1 MTKALQ
7 IFDDQYLERCRKLSP
22 DDIVKFLDEFRQL
35 YGANASAQQT
45 SKSKLISMK
54 VPEDLLAAFKTK
66 AQLSGL
72 KYQTQIKVLMNQWLK
87 NAC

>member
-35 YGANASAQQT
+35 HGTNASIQLT
-45 SKSKLISMK
+45 SKSKLISIK
-54 VPEDLLAAFKTK
+54 IPEDLLAAFKTK
-66 AQLSGL
+66 AQLHGL
-72 KYQTQIKVLMNQWLK
+72 KYQTQMKVLMTEWLK
-87 NAC
+87 NEI